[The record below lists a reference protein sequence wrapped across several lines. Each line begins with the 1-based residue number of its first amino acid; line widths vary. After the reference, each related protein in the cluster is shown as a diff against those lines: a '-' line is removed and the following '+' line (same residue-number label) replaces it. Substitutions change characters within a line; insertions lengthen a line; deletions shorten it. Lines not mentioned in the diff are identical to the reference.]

1 MFFNFSIYLLNLVK
15 IFDFGYAKLGAGWLD
30 FIWLLNLRQN
40 AHIYHNLFNFKLKT
54 LCYML

>member
-30 FIWLLNLRQN
+30 FI
-40 AHIYHNLFNFKLKT
+40 
-54 LCYML
+54 